1 MNFKLPIIYLDKII
15 NPGQLK
21 FTLTWGVDDPK
32 DLDLHAIFDVSSTTK
47 CHVFFGKPYCLGT
60 SLKRDVF
67 EGGSKGSES
76 IIIDSLGNYKYMIFV
91 GNFYGTQILESNNT
105 NSIVTT
111 NSINLSNAAV
121 FMYSANFQEPV
132 FSIEIPYIPAGVN
145 VKQKNWW
152 LVLCFDGSL
161 GMKSLIRINKLLENE
176 PKFTDCK

>member
-1 MNFKLPIIYLDKII
+1 M
-15 NPGQLK
+15 K
-21 FTLTWGVDDPK
+21 FTLTWGVDNPK
-32 DLDLHAIFDVSSTTK
+32 DLDLHAIFDVSSTTS

-60 SLKRDVF
+60 SLNQDVT

-76 IIIDSLGNYKYMIFV
+76 ILIDSLGNYKYMIFV
-91 GNFYGTQILESNNT
+91 GNFYGSHLINSNST
-105 NSIVTT
+105 GLVQST

-121 FMYSANFQEPV
+121 LMYSANFQEPI
-132 FSIEIPYIPAGVN
+132 FSIEIPYVPAVTN

-161 GMKSLIRINKLLENE
+161 GMKSLIRVNKLLEKE